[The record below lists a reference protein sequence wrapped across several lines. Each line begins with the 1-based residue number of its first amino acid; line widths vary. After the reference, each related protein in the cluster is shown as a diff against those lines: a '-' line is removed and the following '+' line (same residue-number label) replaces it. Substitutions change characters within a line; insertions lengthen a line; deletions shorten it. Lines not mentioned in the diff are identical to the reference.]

1 MEVTP
6 KLLDVIVHLK
16 ETLAVLAMEHLHKP
30 VVVAVLPLVVVLV
43 GQVVMD
49 QQPLLL
55 DLV

>member
-43 GQVVMD
+43 VKVVLD
-49 QQPLLL
+49 HQALSL